1 MKRNQSGGT
10 GRVLFPSFFRF
21 NPANGRGSGA
31 TRTRIAARNARGEA
45 RTSVLTLPPTR
56 ANAGGP
62 EPAHHRG
69 RVQPPQAHTQSL
81 QPRRTAVPRVPG
93 YLDSVQKRRLH
104 HGTGAYPTRG
114 GPGRARPF
122 GRARRPSRFP
132 ARSARLAARA
142 RLRAR
147 ARAGIPARVPAIP
160 SSPTLRSGVNSPI
173 RPQNSPEAGRRFQVS
188 RLSWPCASV
197 RRVSGFADRR
207 FRGSFFG
214 DHIWHE
220 ISPIFSLFAAESASP
235 FGFSTVHDRGNGGET
250 DGRVTGFLFFVFLFF
265 LFRARV
271 VRVDSV
277 G

>member
-160 SSPTLRSGVNSPI
+160 SSPTPHSGVNSPI
-173 RPQNSPEAGRRFQVS
+173 LPQNSPEAGRRFQVS
-188 RLSWPCASV
+188 RLSWPCGSV

-207 FRGSFFG
+207 FRGSFF
-214 DHIWHE
+214 
-220 ISPIFSLFAAESASP
+220 
-235 FGFSTVHDRGNGGET
+235 
-250 DGRVTGFLFFVFLFF
+250 LFFRRSHLARDFADFF
-265 LFRARV
+265 SFREQNLRALLAFPRSTIEGTGGKQT
-271 VRVDSV
+271 DA
-277 G
+277 